1 MISQFNFVIQFISE
15 GRGRK
20 IMKSTKSKVNACYHL
35 SYEGKFLDHCGVVGI
50 VADSQVSPLIYQS
63 LRALQ
68 HRGQEAAGIAV
79 FSEAVAC
86 SKGMGLVHDVFN
98 EETLNALKGKAG
110 IGHVRYSTT
119 GSSSLQ
125 NAQPVV
131 VSSSAGDLALGHN
144 GDIANTKALREDLKE
159 KGWAFITTTDSE
171 VIIRLLANEIVATDD
186 IIRSMKNLMRM
197 LVGSYSFTLLANN
210 RLFAARDPL
219 GIKPLCIGKLDNGY
233 VVASESV
240 AFDAIGA
247 EFIRDVMPGEVLE
260 LSKAGIRSSHYP
272 KPKHQAHCMF
282 EWVYFARA
290 DSVMDGKLVYDVRW
304 RIGKCL
310 ATDYPVEADLVIPV
324 PDSGRTHALGYSA
337 ASGIPYTE
345 GLIKNRYVWRT
356 FIMPKQL
363 VRKQDVRL
371 KMNPI
376 RYIVEGKRLVLVD
389 DSIVRGNTMERIVA
403 ILKDA
408 GAREVHVRIGCP
420 PIIAPCYFGIDMKTR
435 DQFIACERTIPDIAK
450 TLGADSLGYLN
461 FERLWECIGL
471 NKNDLCLGC
480 LTGEY
485 PVEIPGEKLRFQKRI
500 EGFQ

>member
-1 MISQFNFVIQFISE
+1 MSPSNPGNDV
-15 GRGRK
+15 RDH
-20 IMKSTKSKVNACYHL
+20 TKRN
-35 SYEGKFLDHCGVVGI
+35 EKFLDHCGVVGI
-50 VADSQVSPLIYQS
+50 VVEIQVSPFIYQS

-68 HRGQEAAGIAV
+68 HRGQEAAGIAT
-79 FSEAVAC
+79 FSEGVAC

-98 EETLNALKGKAG
+98 EETLSALQGGAG

-131 VSSSAGDLALGHN
+131 VSSNAGDLALGHN
-144 GDIANTKALREDLKE
+144 GDIVNTEVLREDLKE

-171 VIIRLLANEIVATDD
+171 VIIRLLANEIVETGD
-186 IIRSMKNLMRM
+186 IIRSMKNLMRK
-197 LVGSYSFTLLANN
+197 LAGSYSFTLLVND

-219 GIKPLCIGKLDNGY
+219 GIKPLCIGKLDKGY
-233 VVASESV
+233 IVASESV

-260 LSKAGIRSSHYP
+260 LSKSGIRSSHYP

-290 DSVMDGKLVYDVRW
+290 DSVVDGRLVYDVRW
-304 RIGKCL
+304 NIGKCL
-310 ATDYPVEADLVIPV
+310 ASDYPVEADLVVPV

-337 ASGIPYTE
+337 ESNIRYTE

-363 VRKQDVRL
+363 ARKRDVRL

-376 RYIVEGKRLVLVD
+376 RNIVEGKRLILVD

-403 ILKDA
+403 ILRDA
-408 GAREVHVRIGCP
+408 GAKEVHVRIGCP

-435 DQFIACERTIPDIAK
+435 DQFIACERTVPEIA
-450 TLGADSLGYLN
+450 TAIDADSLGYLSID
-461 FERLWECIGL
+461 RLVECIGI

-485 PVEIPGEKLRFQKRI
+485 PVEISGEKVRFQKRI
-500 EGFQ
+500 EGFE